1 MCVLSLHHKLDEVG
15 NQVCNRFSTV
25 LIVDI
30 FWCGNYTMSEV
41 SDKLYSICE
50 IYYSLD
56 ICLNFTSPSNG
67 WSAVTF
73 LVVAMR
79 KCFWFLHLTPSL
91 CSRDLLSPPSPHV
104 RNVIICFIWSRY
116 SQDHPVSDDSHDL
129 LLSSHSLSM
138 IQTRGKQSAG
148 KPNTKFKPLA
158 RNSSCLRGSIMR
170 IILVSS
176 RYLCSMLLISFNLVY
191 WCL

>member
-138 IQTRGKQSAG
+138 IQTRGINNLQGNPTRSSNLSQETHLVCEEALCESSWYQAG
-148 KPNTKFKPLA
+148 TYVL
-158 RNSSCLRGSIMR
+158 CCW
-170 IILVSS
+170 
-176 RYLCSMLLISFNLVY
+176 YLST
-191 WCL
+191 